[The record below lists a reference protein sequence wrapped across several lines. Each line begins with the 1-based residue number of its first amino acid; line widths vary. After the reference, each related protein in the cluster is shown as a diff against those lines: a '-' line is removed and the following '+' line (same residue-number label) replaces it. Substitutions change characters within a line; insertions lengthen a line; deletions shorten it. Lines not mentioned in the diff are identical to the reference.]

1 MSMTAFPAE
10 PLMVKVPVAA
20 TDCLYPSVLIE
31 SETLNE
37 VMENE
42 KSGEPVGS
50 GRFVWKTP
58 ETL

>member
-1 MSMTAFPAE
+1 MTAFPAE
-10 PLMVKVPVAA
+10 PLMVNVPLAA
-20 TDCLYPSVLIE
+20 SDCLYPIGVIE
-31 SETLNE
+31 SVTLNE
-37 VMENE
+37 VIENE